1 MQVTINIPDNLPQ
14 AAIQQQLHEFEEKLR
29 QQAKQ
34 KVSVTQRPIGLAK
47 NDFQVPASFFE
58 PLPDDI
64 LNTFEGK

>member
-58 PLPDDI
+58 ALPDDM
-64 LNTFEGK
+64 LDAFEGK